1 MQRNRHR
8 DGHKDRCHKIPSM
21 KRFFTVM
28 ALVALVSGGAG
39 CIKDTGC
46 QNKSID
52 SERGAIQAYASANSI
67 TATAHSSG
75 LYYQVMNPG
84 SGATPGANSKVFVTY
99 VGKLLDG
106 TQFDAGT
113 TPTTGGGWALSG
125 LISGWQVGL
134 PLIQKGGSI
143 KLIIPSSMAYG
154 CQGAGTIPSN
164 SILYFEITLNDVQ

>member
-1 MQRNRHR
+1 
-8 DGHKDRCHKIPSM
+8 M
-21 KRFFTVM
+21 KRIFPVLS
-28 ALVALVSGGAG
+28 LVFLLAGGVG
-39 CIKDTGC
+39 YIKETGC

-52 SERGAIQAYASANSI
+52 SERAAIQAYATANGI

-75 LYYQVMNPG
+75 LYYQVINPG
-84 SGATPGANSKVFVTY
+84 SGVTPNSNSKVFVTY
-99 VGKLLDG
+99 TGKLLDG

-113 TPTTGGGWALSG
+113 TPVTGGGWTLSG

-164 SILYFEITLNDVQ
+164 AILFFDITLNDVQ

>member
-1 MQRNRHR
+1 
-8 DGHKDRCHKIPSM
+8 M
-21 KRFFTVM
+21 KKGY
-28 ALVALVSGGAG
+28 LVFSLVILLAGGIG

-52 SERGAIQAYASANSI
+52 SERSTMQAYATANGI

-75 LYYQVMNPG
+75 LYYQVTNPG
-84 SGATPGANSKVFVTY
+84 SGVTPNSNSKVFVTY
-99 VGKLLDG
+99 TGKLLDG

-113 TPTTGGGWALSG
+113 TPVTGGGWALSG

-164 SILYFEITLNDVQ
+164 AILYFDITLNDVQ